1 MQLKSVSSTFWL
13 NFFVP
18 GAGHIYASAGEKWWL
33 LAAHIGFVFA
43 TMILFAV
50 AGPLGLFPMLLD
62 LLLWIRGMVE
72 SRSVTEF
79 YNEKY
84 EEQVESER
92 RKQQRRQHEEEQKR
106 IEIEEKEKVKQVEM
120 ERRGRETAAEKQ
132 RKEDIESKRVSGT
145 EVARLFAR
153 LHVLTSTGVMDAEEA
168 GRERAKLLASTLS
181 GWTDE
186 GIADFLEPFAE
197 LAQQEVVTPE
207 DVKSVKTV
215 YAALRKGRP
224 D

>member
-1 MQLKSVSSTFWL
+1 MQLRTVNTTFWL
-13 NFFVP
+13 NFIIP
-18 GAGHIYASAGEKWWL
+18 GAGHLYASGGEKWWL

-43 TMILFAV
+43 TMLLFAV
-50 AGPLGLFPMLLD
+50 AGPLGFFPMLLD
-62 LLLWIRGMVE
+62 VLVWIRGMVE

-84 EEQVESER
+84 EEQVESAR
-92 RKQQRRQHEEEQKR
+92 REQQDRQQHEEQKR
-106 IEIEEKEKVKQVEM
+106 VEIEEQEKAKQEEM
-120 ERRGRETAAEKQ
+120 ERRARESAAEEL
-132 RKEDIESKRVSGT
+132 REEEIESKRVSGS

-168 GRERAKLLASTLS
+168 GRERARLLAGTLS

-186 GIADFLEPFAE
+186 GLADFLEPFAE
-197 LAQQEVVTPE
+197 LAKQEVITPE
-207 DVKSVKTV
+207 DIKSVKTV